1 LIPKIES
8 AKEINVYFNANYPVD
23 QALIKFI
30 SKEDFVC
37 QTGEY
42 FIDCHWFQKYLNNFG
57 SMRAKLEWQRAINER
72 EGGRYVSY
80 LRFFIEIV
88 EKTP

>member
-1 LIPKIES
+1 M
-8 AKEINVYFNANYPVD
+8 YFNVNYPVD

-42 FIDCHWFQKYLNNFG
+42 FIDCCCFQKYLNKFR
-57 SMRAKLEWQRAINER
+57 SMRVKLDWQRAISEQ
-72 EGGRYVSY
+72 EGGRYASY
-80 LRFFIEIV
+80 LRLFI
-88 EKTP
+88 